1 MCMEF
6 KLTQAKRDK
15 AKIKLGLQ
23 GPAGAGK
30 TYSALLIAKGLCGDW
45 AKIAVIDS
53 EHQSANLYSH
63 LGNYN
68 VLPLSPPYSP
78 ERYAT
83 AIEVCE
89 QAGMQ
94 VIIIDSIS
102 HEWEGQGGILEIH
115 SNMLGNSFT
124 NWSRLTP
131 RHNEFINKILQSD
144 CHIIAT
150 MRAKQDYVLSE
161 KNGKQVPE
169 KVGLKGITREGTD
182 YELTLVLEL
191 DTKHLAK
198 SSKDRTGLFDKGPEF
213 IITEKTGERIQKWC
227 SQSTTIDEVK
237 VKIASVSDLQE
248 LTLLYNTY
256 PEYQKVLLPDFQDK
270 KALLKNN
277 LITSIHDNGNTTTT
291 S

>member
-1 MCMEF
+1 MEF
-6 KLTQAKRDK
+6 QLSQAKRDK

-23 GPAGAGK
+23 GPSGAGK
-30 TYSALLIAKGLCGDW
+30 TYSALLLAKGLCGDW
-45 AKIAVIDS
+45 SKVAVIDS

-68 VLPLSPPYSP
+68 VLPLLPPYSP
-78 ERYAT
+78 ERYSI
-83 AIEVCE
+83 AIQTCE
-89 QAGMQ
+89 NAGMQ

-131 RHNEFINKILQSD
+131 RHNDFINNILQSK

-182 YELTLVLEL
+182 YELTLVLEV
-191 DTKHLAK
+191 DIKHQAK
-198 SSKDRTGLFDKGPEF
+198 SSKDRTGLFDKMPEF
-213 IITEKTGERIQKWC
+213 TITEKTGERILRWC
-227 SQSTTIDEVK
+227 SQSTSMEDVK
-237 VKIASVSDLQE
+237 GKVQGATDLQE
-248 LTLLYNTY
+248 LTMIYNTY
-256 PEYQKVLLPDFQDK
+256 PEYHAALLPDFQDK
-270 KALLKNN
+270 KAKLKNN
-277 LITSIHDNGNTTTT
+277 LITTIQDNGNTTNNV
-291 S
+291 